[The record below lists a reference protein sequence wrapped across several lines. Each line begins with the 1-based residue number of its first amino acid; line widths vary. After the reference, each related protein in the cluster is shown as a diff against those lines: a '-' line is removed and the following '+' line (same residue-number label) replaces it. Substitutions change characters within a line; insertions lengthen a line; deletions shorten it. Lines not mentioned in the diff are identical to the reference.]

1 MENEP
6 REQMNLERPS
16 LLWYR
21 VAGWVI
27 LIFSCWGIYE
37 LLTSEPDEFMSAG
50 QNAVYTAAILA
61 MACVSLMAIVVS
73 HGVYYLWD
81 SEKIIV
87 SFLGRKRSVRWEE
100 VDSIV
105 ARLSGDSVIYYLTDV
120 RGQRLRVDM
129 QVRRKMSPLCTLLR
143 EKWGVLVRD
152 DLKDIEQSLEVR
164 FPVRILGLP
173 AGCFIVRGDKFIH
186 KHGPRRRQL
195 ALTDIEEAYLRH
207 ERGEWPGAQYCELV
221 SRTGPRIRIP
231 PRTTRHDRLMAY
243 VAAHAKNA
251 VWVDLDGPEPNT
263 SAAKAAYLRGAIES
277 LRKPKATVLPFVSM
291 MLYGAIDLVLRVDWI
306 DAIWAGVSFS
316 GGLAVLIWW
325 FGGGSARRMRE
336 LQSRLAALEA
346 EQGESTA
353 GSDIGVGDE

>member
-1 MENEP
+1 
-6 REQMNLERPS
+6 MNSNAEKPMNVERPN
-16 LLWYR
+16 LVWYR

-27 LIFSCWGIYE
+27 LVFSCWGIYE
-37 LLTSEPDEFMSAG
+37 LLTSEPDEFMSAS

-61 MACVSLMAIVVS
+61 MACVSIMAIVVS

-81 SEKIIV
+81 SEKITV
-87 SFLGRKRSVRWEE
+87 SFLGRKRSVRWDE

-105 ARLSGDSVIYYLTDV
+105 ARLSGDSVIYYLSDAH
-120 RGQRLRVDM
+120 GQRLRMDM
-129 QVRRKMSPLCTLLR
+129 QVSREASPLCKLLR
-143 EKWGVLVRD
+143 QKWGALVRD
-152 DLKDIEQSLEVR
+152 DLKEIERAPETR

-173 AGCFIVRGDKFIH
+173 AGCFIVRGDTLIH

-195 ALTDIEEAYLRH
+195 VLPDIEEVYLRH

-221 SRTGPRIRIP
+221 SRTGTRMRIS

-263 SAAKAAYLRGAIES
+263 SAEKAAYLRGTIES
-277 LRKPKATVLPFVSM
+277 LRKPKVTVLPFVSM

-306 DAIWAGVSFS
+306 DAIWAGISFF

-336 LQSRLAALEA
+336 LQKRLAALQA
-346 EQGESTA
+346 EEQTTKSIVE
-353 GSDIGVGDE
+353 